1 MRGTAAVVGI
11 GQTEFS
17 KASGRS
23 ELQLAAEASLA
34 AIADAGLDVTDID
47 GMVTFTVDP
56 TEDNDLMRTLGV
68 PDLSYTVRLPH
79 GGGGSGAT
87 IFAAASAVAVGAAN
101 HVLIYRALNARSGN
115 RFGRARD
122 PGSKPAQG
130 TGWGFANWSA
140 PYGALSPAA
149 ILSMRLMPW
158 MRAHGITNEDFA
170 DYVVGIRDFAA
181 TNPSAWFFEQPITK
195 EDHQASRWIVEPILR
210 LFDCCQETDGGVAL
224 VVSSANRARDL
235 RQRPAYVLGAVQ
247 ASGGTKSAGRLFAMA
262 QVDPTDIDAAM
273 IYDAFTPNV
282 YMGLEGLGF
291 CQPGESK
298 EFVKS
303 GNIARGGTLPVNTN
317 GGLIGEG
324 YLHGMNLLTESVRQ
338 VRGTAVN
345 QVEHAELVLMSSG
358 VNSCIL
364 ATEPCGSPQ
373 RLAGM

>member
-1 MRGTAAVVGI
+1 MRGKAAVVGI

-68 PDLSYTVRLPH
+68 PELSYTVRLPH

-87 IFAAASAVAVGAAN
+87 IFAAAAAVAVGAAN

-130 TGWGFANWSA
+130 AGWGFANWSA

-149 ILSMRLMPW
+149 ILSMHALPW
-158 MRAHGITNEDFA
+158 MRARSITNEDFA

-195 EDHQASRWIVEPILR
+195 EQHQASRWIVEPILR
-210 LFDCCQETDGGVAL
+210 LYDCCQETDGGVAL
-224 VVSSANRARDL
+224 VVTSAERARYL
-235 RQRPAYVLGAVQ
+235 PQPPAYVLGAVQ
-247 ASGGTKSAGRLFAMA
+247 GSGRGNSSERVYAMA
-262 QVDPTDIDAAM
+262 EVGPTDIDVAM

-282 YMGLEGLGF
+282 YMSVEGLGF
-291 CQPGESK
+291 CKPGESK
-298 EFVKS
+298 DFIKS
-303 GNIARGGTLPVNTN
+303 GAIARGGTLPVNTN
-317 GGLIGEG
+317 GGLIAEA

-338 VRGTAVN
+338 VRGTSVN
-345 QVEHAELVLMSSG
+345 QVEPSELVLMSSG

-364 ATEPCGSPQ
+364 AKDLDH
-373 RLAGM
+373 RL